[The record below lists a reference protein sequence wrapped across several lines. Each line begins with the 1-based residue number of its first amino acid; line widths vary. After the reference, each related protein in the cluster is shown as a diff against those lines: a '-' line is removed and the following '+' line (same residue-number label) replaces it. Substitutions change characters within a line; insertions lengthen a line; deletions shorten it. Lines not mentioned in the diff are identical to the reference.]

1 MGGATAA
8 PHFASVGVNVGDAR
22 AQTLL
27 QSVKTKEMRDP
38 LEAVQAILNQNRWV
52 PREKRGGD
60 GREGDRGRERERG
73 GVPRAP
79 PPAHTAAARSSP
91 RSSPPPGMSLETV
104 EVSGGPTPKHVN

>member
-27 QSVKTKEMRDP
+27 KSVKTKEMSEP

-52 PREKRGGD
+52 PRET
-60 GREGDRGRERERG
+60 RGRRAGVRERSRTRALG
-73 GVPRAP
+73 GPQGL
-79 PPAHTAAARSSP
+79 PPAHTAAAR
-91 RSSPPPGMSLETV
+91 PPPFFRLRMSPTRGLETV
-104 EVSGGPTPKHVN
+104 EVSLD